1 MNGKDETQRM
11 ADVAALDE
19 DIVGALAQAIV
30 PEAPPL
36 HLKNRIL
43 DRVRG
48 AAVHAVT
55 LRDKQ
60 AWKELAPGIEYKFL
74 FVDEHARSK
83 SFLLKAAP
91 GVRMPGHFHSGPEEC
106 LVIEGEFSMGDIT
119 LRAGDF
125 HCVGA
130 GTYHDVAST
139 ETGVVVYIRSDQAD
153 YPMIQP

>member
-1 MNGKDETQRM
+1 MSTKDDKQPIR
-11 ADVAALDE
+11 DVSSLD
-19 DIVGALAQAIV
+19 DDVVGALAQAIT
-30 PEAPPL
+30 PDAPPPG
-36 HLKNRIL
+36 LKNRVLGRI
-43 DRVRG
+43 RG
-48 AAVHAVT
+48 AAARPVT
-55 LRDKQ
+55 LREKQ

-74 FVDEHARSK
+74 FVDDHARSK
-83 SFLLKAAP
+83 SFLLRAAP

-130 GTYHDVAST
+130 GAYHDTAST
-139 ETGVVVYIRSDQAD
+139 DIGVLVYIRSDQAD